1 MTGATLNRGSSRQD
15 YETPVD
21 FITAV
26 ESRFGIINVDLA
38 ASKENTKGQIWID
51 EQRDSLTVD
60 WSGLRGNLWLN
71 PPFSN
76 IGPWAN
82 KCSEES
88 KRGCK
93 ILFLTPAS
101 VGSNWFSQHVF
112 GQAHILFLNG
122 RITFVGADDPY
133 PKDCMLS
140 CFGLGTPG
148 CEVWRWK

>member
-15 YETPVD
+15 YETPAD

-26 ESRFGIINVDLA
+26 ASRFGIISVDLA
-38 ASKENTKGQIWID
+38 ATKENTKGQIWID
-51 EQRDSLTVD
+51 EKRNSLAVD
-60 WSGLRGNLWLN
+60 WSGLRGVLWLN
-71 PPFSN
+71 PPFNN
-76 IGPWAN
+76 IGPWAK
-82 KCSEES
+82 KCSDES
-88 KRGCK
+88 RRGCK

-101 VGSNWFSQHVF
+101 VGSNWFSRHVF
-112 GQAHILFLNG
+112 GKAHILFLNG

-140 CFGLGTPG
+140 CFGLGTPS